1 MSKGLGTDLQPAIEA
16 GAVHGLAMDAV
27 ETAVRVLEDDP
38 SLNAGYGSVLNRD
51 GGIELDAGVVDGE
64 TGRWAGVGA
73 VAVANP
79 ISLARLVLEQTPHVL
94 LTGAGA
100 DDLARRHGLTS
111 LDRST
116 PEQHARWKKAAEEGA
131 FDTGD
136 FGRADHVDTVGA
148 IAVDQ
153 SGRIVAGSSTGGV
166 FGNLRGRIGDAP
178 VFGAGIYADEQL
190 GVLGTGVGELFL
202 ETLACLNVGRLV
214 RDGAPVQEACEVAIA
229 TIVERGLRD
238 APGRP
243 GGKRAAGLLALDR
256 DGNLGAAFSGA
267 SWQVHGPDGPVQPAH
282 V

>member
-1 MSKGLGTDLQPAIEA
+1 MSKGSDADLQPAVET

-27 ETAVRVLEDDP
+27 ETAVRVLEDEP
-38 SLNAGYGSVLNRD
+38 SLNAGYGSVLHRD
-51 GGIELDAGVVDGE
+51 GGIELDAGIADGV

-94 LTGAGA
+94 LAGAGA
-100 DDLARRHGLTS
+100 DDLARRHGLRS

-131 FDTGD
+131 FDSGD
-136 FGRADHVDTVGA
+136 FGRPDHVDTVGA
-148 IAVDQ
+148 VALEP

-178 VFGAGIYADEQL
+178 VFGAGIYADERV

-202 ETLACLNVGRLV
+202 ETLACLSVGRLV
-214 RDGAPVQEACEVAIA
+214 REGASVQKACEEAIA
-229 TIVERGLRD
+229 AIVERGLRD

-256 DGNLGAAFSGA
+256 DGDLGAAFSGA
-267 SWQVHGPDGPVQPAH
+267 SWQVQGPNGPVQPAH
-282 V
+282 I